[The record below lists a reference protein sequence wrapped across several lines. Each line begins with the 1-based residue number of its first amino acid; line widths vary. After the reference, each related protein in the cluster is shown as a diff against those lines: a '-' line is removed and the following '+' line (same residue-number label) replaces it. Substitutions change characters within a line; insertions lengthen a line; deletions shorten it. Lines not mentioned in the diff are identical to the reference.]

1 MKFAVIN
8 TETNKLVQ
16 PRNYYFVIKQNG
28 ELWTVNHD
36 LSFTKA
42 DDKFKVVSELR
53 ELFDNFYKWH
63 DSLTVAESDKH
74 SLTSTIEEYFFKI
87 KIMPKRKFYKS

>member
-42 DDKFKVVSELR
+42 DDKYSYYEYEEGRRKKNT
-53 ELFDNFYKWH
+53 D
-63 DSLTVAESDKH
+63 
-74 SLTSTIEEYFFKI
+74 TS
-87 KIMPKRKFYKS
+87 